1 MKNYSLKFKIIT
13 AFLFLII
20 FHFALLAFNLVH
32 AQDTAAYTV
41 FPAVQDIKV
50 TPGVKTRAQVQFRNN
65 SDQLTIGTVK
75 VADFIVVDKK
85 GTTQIIEDP
94 TLKPTYSASSW
105 ITLSDTTNVAIP
117 SRESVLITLYINP
130 PPVLTSCGYY
140 ALVYFE
146 PNTAALNHLGT
157 NQGATT
163 NVSTKIA
170 ALLNFVVSGRKCIEN
185 ITISQV
191 NFPNFLE
198 YGPIPLSIDLA
209 NNGDIH
215 LSPTGYA
222 SLSNLFGS
230 YVDQQNLPDL
240 RIFPG
245 KIKNYSLTLGHKW
258 MFGRYKITL
267 LASYGSNNQ
276 RLTDTM
282 YVWVF
287 PWRVML
293 VVLLGLIILFTLGRN
308 FYSKLMKKE
317 AVMEEEIAEEKAEI
331 EKLREALRKRKD

>member
-1 MKNYSLKFKIIT
+1 MKKKLFIII
-13 AFLFLII
+13 AFIVFAILY
-20 FHFALLAFNLVH
+20 ALLPIPSF
-32 AQDTAAYTV
+32 AQDTAAYSV

-65 SDQLTIGTVK
+65 SDSLAIGTVK
-75 VADFIVVDKK
+75 VADFIITDKK
-85 GTTQIIEDP
+85 GTTQIIEDS

-117 SRESVLITLYINP
+117 ARQSVLITMYITP

-140 ALVYFE
+140 AMVYYE
-146 PNTAALNHLGT
+146 PNPAAIKRLGT
-157 NQGATT
+157 GQEAATSVT
-163 NVSTKIA
+163 TKIG
-170 ALLNFVVSGRKCIEN
+170 ALLNFVAQGRQCNEN
-185 ITISQV
+185 MSFSQV
-191 NFPNFLE
+191 NFPSFLE

-222 SLSNLFGS
+222 TLTNLFGS
-230 YVDQQNLPDL
+230 YVDQQNLPDR

-245 KIKNYSLTLGHKW
+245 KIKNYELSLGHKW

-276 RLTDTM
+276 RLTDTV
-282 YVWVF
+282 YVWVL

-293 VVLLGLIILFTLGRN
+293 VVLLTLVILFVLGRN
-308 FYSKLMKKE
+308 FYTKLMKKE
-317 AVMEEEIAEEKAEI
+317 SVLEEEITEEKAEI
-331 EKLREALRKRKD
+331 EKLREALKKRKD